1 MKAYANEIKYSH
13 LEDLRS
19 TSTVSRYEADD
30 PDSAFEYG
38 VQADLATARQA
49 HLNDQFGPAIRR
61 YSQLQ
66 ALILKTAHPTLLV
79 QIVSHPLWEVAY
91 EPAAFAAFIAMA
103 AESASR
109 IRPPVTAVP
118 PGMVWPST
126 VDPRALLARR
136 ALLHAGPG
144 SSLDGVHAILVQA
157 ATAVSE
163 GDFKAAVDAYTEAV
177 RTAGDG
183 DVELS
188 AQLHQDLGLLL
199 ERSGEVDVAQA
210 HLKTAQ
216 RLFTDAGSAD
226 GQVSALSALAGLLN
240 RQGNSEGARGV
251 LAEATDIS
259 RKFGVYDL
267 EIAPTRTATG
277 SALSS
282 TILDRRINVGRI
294 GGIGGN
300 GVARPRADV
309 GRSAAASILPDPSS
323 QTGAPTLQALAYVS
337 EKRAAD
343 LFTVISDQDGAPQ
356 ISLSGDKAAN
366 LTALYKTM
374 KVTTDLSLLHIQAV
388 PAPTLVAYLPYI
400 YFFIIPM
407 SLGDCY
413 LASGDYTLAQ
423 AAFLD
428 ALKYPYLNETVE
440 VVQVWTRL
448 AQTYVAWGDA
458 AYRAAGDQ
466 AASWPDAAAIY
477 GKVIGADGA
486 IPANSPLYGDPRF
499 AGLRARA
506 AAIAAAADPT
516 SVEDNSAVALPL
528 TKARLRLSQIAA
540 GQNFLGFTPD
550 YLPPFSFESLQ
561 TSARYL
567 AEHAGTMEQAY
578 IQFKS
583 QAESEEFREDQMN
596 QQVELAAASLR
607 LEADGVAQAQ
617 AGVQVAQRSL
627 DYATTQWTNAKDA
640 ATKFASVRWEL
651 EELTQLDAWAQASAV
666 DHDDEVKLTISGYDS
681 FSADHEPRNTVLQ
694 RLAARRASLTDGLEQ
709 DRLNREVAAAKSY
722 QAVAQAQVAQA
733 QAGVTVAQQRVAVA
747 GLQLRQAQDSREFL
761 SLREFSSRHWY
772 DMAQVMKGLAVIIS
786 TWRPARAG

>member
-1 MKAYANEIKYSH
+1 
-13 LEDLRS
+13 
-19 TSTVSRYEADD
+19 
-30 PDSAFEYG
+30 
-38 VQADLATARQA
+38 
-49 HLNDQFGPAIRR
+49 
-61 YSQLQ
+61 
-66 ALILKTAHPTLLV
+66 
-79 QIVSHPLWEVAY
+79 
-91 EPAAFAAFIAMA
+91 
-103 AESASR
+103 
-109 IRPPVTAVP
+109 
-118 PGMVWPST
+118 
-126 VDPRALLARR
+126 
-136 ALLHAGPG
+136 
-144 SSLDGVHAILVQA
+144 
-157 ATAVSE
+157 
-163 GDFKAAVDAYTEAV
+163 
-177 RTAGDG
+177 
-183 DVELS
+183 
-188 AQLHQDLGLLL
+188 
-199 ERSGEVDVAQA
+199 
-210 HLKTAQ
+210 
-216 RLFTDAGSAD
+216 
-226 GQVSALSALAGLLN
+226 
-240 RQGNSEGARGV
+240 
-251 LAEATDIS
+251 
-259 RKFGVYDL
+259 
-267 EIAPTRTATG
+267 
-277 SALSS
+277 
-282 TILDRRINVGRI
+282 
-294 GGIGGN
+294 
-300 GVARPRADV
+300 
-309 GRSAAASILPDPSS
+309 
-323 QTGAPTLQALAYVS
+323 VS

-596 QQVELAAASLR
+596 QQIELAAASLR